1 MFTNIKFVL
10 ASKSQS
16 RKNILKKNK
25 LSFSQMSP
33 KCDEEAI
40 KKKLLLQKKTPRKI
54 SQELALSKTKSVS
67 GLIKNKIVVGC
78 DTTIDLKGALI
89 DKAKNKDEAYKK
101 IKKFS
106 GKEHMIFSSAAAFY
120 NNRLIWKHT
129 QKTKVKIRRLSNK
142 DIREYLKKT
151 NKNILGSVG
160 CYQIENDGPKIIEKI
175 NGDFFNVMG
184 FPLFPF
190 LNFLKKF
197 NIKNPK

>member
-16 RKNILKKNK
+16 RKNILKKTK
-25 LSFSQMSP
+25 LNFSQVSP
-33 KCDEEAI
+33 RCDEGAI
-40 KKKLLLQKKTPRKI
+40 KKKLLLQKKTPRKM

-78 DTTIDLKGALI
+78 DTTIDFKGAFI

-106 GKEHMIFSSAAAFY
+106 GKEHIIFSSATAFY
-120 NNRLIWKHT
+120 NNRLVWKHT
-129 QKTKVKIRRLSNK
+129 QKTKVKIRKLNNK
-142 DIREYLKKT
+142 DIRKYLKQT

-190 LNFLKKF
+190 LFFLKKF
-197 NIKNPK
+197 KTSQ